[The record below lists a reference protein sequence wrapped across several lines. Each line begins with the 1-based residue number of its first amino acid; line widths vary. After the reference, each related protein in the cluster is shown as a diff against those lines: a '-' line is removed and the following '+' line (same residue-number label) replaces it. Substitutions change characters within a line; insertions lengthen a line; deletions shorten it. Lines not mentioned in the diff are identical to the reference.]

1 MTVRARV
8 DVDVVFQDATA
19 TTLTIGTLSD
29 HVSTS
34 PLAAVALTATCTT
47 AAVAITGPATL
58 STLVIKNTGA
68 GPLRVAGGL
77 DVTADRVAVL
87 PTTATVTVAA
97 VAGTGSYSC
106 VWVG

>member
-19 TTLTIGTLSD
+19 TTLTIGSLSD
-29 HVSTS
+29 H
-34 PLAAVALTATCTT
+34 LAVAPTAAQAMTATCTT
-47 AAVAITGPATL
+47 VAASITGPATL
-58 STLVIKNTGA
+58 STLVIKNTGS
-68 GPLRVAGGL
+68 GPLRIAGAIDL
-77 DVTADRVAVL
+77 TADRVAVL

-97 VAGTGSYSC
+97 VSGSGSYSC